1 MSQSFKYRLKQISF
15 IRWLVRLLKSIKLP
29 GFEGLSIYHLFEMY
43 AIGIINGA
51 ITLRASAV
59 AFSFFMAIFPFLLF
73 IIILIPYIPIE
84 TFKTDFL
91 IFLETTLPPNTS
103 DFFNHNIF
111 ENINTQSSGGL
122 LSTVFLLSML
132 LMANGVNAVFSAFE
146 NSYHQQFNR
155 NFVFQYLYALGVS
168 IVLSVILITTII
180 GFGYLEI
187 YLLLPIYEGLN
198 LGDTTSE
205 LQWIKGMKFMFFVL
219 MVYLGVSVLYFFGT
233 QQNNQ
238 SRLFSIGALLTTILV
253 LFNSYFFGIYIENF
267 SNYNQLYGS
276 IGALL
281 ILMFYLW
288 LNAIIL
294 LLGYELNASLNQL
307 KQQIEI

>member
-1 MSQSFKYRLKQISF
+1 MSQSFKNRLKQISI
-15 IRWLVRLLKSIKLP
+15 IRWLVRFLKSFKLP

-43 AIGIINGA
+43 AIGIIKGA

-84 TFKTDFL
+84 TFRTDFL

-122 LSTVFLLSML
+122 VSSVFILSML

-168 IVLSVILITTII
+168 IVLSIILITTII

-187 YLLLPIYEGLN
+187 YLLMPIYEGLN

-205 LQWIKGMKFMFFVL
+205 LQWIEGVKFVFFVL

-233 QQNNQ
+233 QQKKQ
-238 SRLFSIGALLTTILV
+238 SRFFTIGALLTTILV